1 MAVRE
6 LADSWRLLVVILRGF
21 QDKNNCPWSNSSNP
35 ITTHGLATMPQSD
48 NLTPTPLYLSSLPA
62 PKLLSI
68 EKSVR
73 RHRSPTVRMCRPG
86 NNLGLSFLRGKET
99 GHARTKEEEVEDAK
113 EGEGG
118 TGTTPLLRLALTS
131 TTYVIRSDPAP
142 LDKVHV

>member
-1 MAVRE
+1 
-6 LADSWRLLVVILRGF
+6 
-21 QDKNNCPWSNSSNP
+21 
-35 ITTHGLATMPQSD
+35 MPQSD

-73 RHRSPTVRMCRPG
+73 RHRSTTVRMCRPG
-86 NNLGLSFLRGKET
+86 NNLGVTFLRGKERR
-99 GHARTKEEEVEDAK
+99 HARTKEEEVEDAK

-131 TTYVIRSDPAP
+131 TTYVIRSDPAL